1 MRRKLKKFKKL
12 VSMGS
17 MSLDDVYNSFQ
28 SWVSHSY
35 LANSYRTR
43 KNMIK
48 LYNELFDGYRV
59 TKKYEHIK
67 GGKNGE
73 LLQIDKWQKYR
84 WNWAV
89 S

>member
-1 MRRKLKKFKKL
+1 MAKKHI
-12 VSMGS
+12 
-17 MSLDDVYNSFQ
+17 NEP
-28 SWVSHSY
+28 
-35 LANSYRTR
+35 YRTR

-73 LLQIDKWQKYR
+73 LLQTDKWHEYR
-84 WNWAV
+84 WNCNVA
-89 S
+89 

>member
-1 MRRKLKKFKKL
+1 MRRKLKKFRRL
-12 VSMGS
+12 VDLGLMT
-17 MSLDDVYNSFQ
+17 LDDVYNSFQ
-28 SWVSHSY
+28 SWVAHSY
-35 LANSYRTR
+35 LSQSYRTR

-73 LLQIDKWQKYR
+73 LLQTDKWHEYR
-84 WNWAV
+84 WNCNVA
-89 S
+89 